1 MNWWRTIETVLFGQ
15 PLRDEATGL
24 QTTIDHAWPLSP
36 GMMLAIWIVFGALAI
51 GLYAVERP
59 SAGRFGKGLLS
70 LLRISLAG
78 LILLMLLGWTVT
90 RHRTDLPDVVLVVDD
105 SESMLLADIEA
116 DEKWQAEIKRRLA
129 ELKLDEP
136 TRLNLAKTLLLAN
149 REKLLTELAQRYH
162 LKFYLAGASARSA
175 ADDQGSLGSAVNAV
189 TASQPAS
196 RLGSSLQDV
205 LELQRGRPTAA
216 VIMFTDGVTTEGGS
230 LAEAAEYARRK
241 AVPLFFVG
249 LGNDKPPRD
258 LRLHDLLADDVVFV
272 GDLVTLECKL
282 TAEGFDGAANVRL
295 KQKGVDAPLAQ
306 QTVTVPKGGGTQTIR
321 LAHRPDKEGEFEY
334 TIEVEPQAG
343 EVNTQNNALT
353 RTVKVT
359 EEVIRVL
366 LVTAGP
372 SYEFRALKTMLE
384 RELNRGETSEEK
396 SERGFRTVLQEA
408 DPAYVNTDKSA
419 ERIFP
424 VSRDELFRYDVLILA
439 DMNPAFL
446 SPSVMSNIQEFVTVR
461 GGGVVF
467 IAGPKYMPLAYQG
480 TPLASLLPMELT
492 SVQVPDPA
500 MPITEPFHPRVT
512 PLGLA
517 SPAMQLADTPAQ
529 NPKLWQETLAPLYWF
544 IAAGDLRPG
553 VRVLAE
559 HPTKNGPEGQS
570 LPLITL
576 QFIGAGKVVFHATD
590 ETHRWRFRIGD
601 AYFARY
607 WIQTIRYLSRAK
619 LLGTS
624 RGAELTADRQQY
636 RRGDTV
642 RLRVRFLDDRL
653 APPQD
658 DGVAVMLE
666 REGGRRV
673 HLTLRRDAANRGTF
687 EGSAGNLADGKY
699 RVWMATPT
707 LEGQPPRAEFV
718 ISSPPGELARLQMN
732 AAEMRAAAQT
742 SGGEFFT
749 YAQADSLSASLPKG
763 RQVRIESLPPQPLW
777 NAPILAAAFVV
788 LLTGEWLLR
797 KRWGLV

>member
-1 MNWWRTIETVLFGQ
+1 M
-15 PLRDEATGL
+15 
-24 QTTIDHAWPLSP
+24 
-36 GMMLAIWIVFGALAI
+36 
-51 GLYAVERP
+51 
-59 SAGRFGKGLLS
+59 
-70 LLRISLAG
+70 
-78 LILLMLLGWTVT
+78 
-90 RHRTDLPDVVLVVDD
+90 
-105 SESMLLADIEA
+105 
-116 DEKWQAEIKRRLA
+116 
-129 ELKLDEP
+129 
-136 TRLNLAKTLLLAN
+136 
-149 REKLLTELAQRYH
+149 
-162 LKFYLAGASARSA
+162 
-175 ADDQGSLGSAVNAV
+175 
-189 TASQPAS
+189 
-196 RLGSSLQDV
+196 
-205 LELQRGRPTAA
+205 
-216 VIMFTDGVTTEGGS
+216 
-230 LAEAAEYARRK
+230 
-241 AVPLFFVG
+241 PLFFVG

-272 GDLVTLECKL
+272 GDLVNLECKL
-282 TAEGFDGAANVRL
+282 TAEGFEGPANVRL
-295 KQKGVDAPLAQ
+295 RLKGVTAPVAQ
-306 QTVTVPKGGGTQTIR
+306 QTVTVPKGGGTQSVR
-321 LAHRPDKEGEFEY
+321 LAHRPDKEGEYEY
-334 TIEVEPQAG
+334 TIEVEPQSG
-343 EVNTQNNALT
+343 EVNTQNNSLT

-408 DPAYVNTDKSA
+408 DPAYVDTDKSA

-467 IAGPKYMPLAYQG
+467 IAGPKYMPLAFQN
-480 TPLASLLPMELT
+480 TPLATVLPMEFA
-492 SVQVPDPA
+492 SVQVPEPSQ
-500 MPITEPFHPRVT
+500 PLTEAFHPRIT

-517 SPAMQLADTPAQ
+517 SPALQLADSPAQ
-529 NPKLWQETLAPLYWF
+529 NPKVWQETLEPLYWF
-544 IAAGDLRPG
+544 VSIGDLRPG

-559 HPTKNGPEGQS
+559 HPTKTGAGGYP

-576 QFIGAGKVVFHATD
+576 QLIGAGKVVFHATD

-601 AYFARY
+601 VHFARY

-624 RGAELTADRQQY
+624 RGAELTSDRQQY
-636 RRGDTV
+636 RRGETV

-658 DGVAVMLE
+658 DGVAAVLE

-673 HLTLRRDAANRGTF
+673 NLTLRRDAANRGTF

-718 ISSPPGELARLQMN
+718 VSSPPGELARLQMN
-732 AAEMRAAAQT
+732 AAEMRAAAQA
-742 SGGEFFT
+742 SGGKFFS
-749 YAQADSLSASLPKG
+749 YSQADALAASLPKG

-777 NAPILAAAFVV
+777 NAPILAGAFVV

-797 KRWGLV
+797 KRWGLE

>member
-1 MNWWRTIETVLFGQ
+1 MSSWWQAAETVLFGQ
-15 PLRDEATGL
+15 PLRDDTTGL
-24 QTTIDHAWPLSP
+24 QTSVDHAWPLSP

-59 SAGRFGKGLLS
+59 SAGRFAKGFLS
-70 LLRISLAG
+70 LLRIALGG
-78 LILLMLLGWTVT
+78 LVLLMLLGWTVT
-90 RHRTDLPDVVLVVDD
+90 RHRTDLPDVVVVLDD
-105 SESMLLADIEA
+105 SESMSLADLEA
-116 DEKWQAEIKRRLA
+116 DAKWQAEIKRRLA

-136 TRLNLAKTLLLAN
+136 TRLNLAKTLLLAD
-149 REKLLTELAQRYH
+149 REKLLSELTQKYH
-162 LKFYLAGASARSA
+162 LKFYLAGASARA
-175 ADDQGSLGSAVNAV
+175 ATDDQASLAAAVRTV
-189 TASQPAS
+189 TATQPAS
-196 RLGSSLQDV
+196 RLGSSLRDV

-216 VIMFTDGVTTEGGS
+216 VIMLTDGVTTEGSS
-230 LAEAAEYARRK
+230 LAETADYARRK
-241 AVPLFFVG
+241 GVPLFFVG

-272 GDLVTLECKL
+272 GDLVSLECNL
-282 TAEGFDGAANVRL
+282 TAEGFDGPVNVRL
-295 KQKGVDAPLAQ
+295 MQKGAAAAVAQ
-306 QTVTVPKGGGTQTIR
+306 QTVTVPKGGGTQSVR
-321 LAHRPDKEGEFEY
+321 LAHRPEKEGEYEY
-334 TIEVEPQAG
+334 TLAVEPQSG
-343 EVNTQNNALT
+343 EVNTQNNSLT

-384 RELNRGETSEEK
+384 RELNRGESSEDK
-396 SERGFRTVLQEA
+396 AERGFRTVLQEA
-408 DPAYVNTDKSA
+408 DPAYVDTDKSA

-446 SPSVMSNIQEFVTVR
+446 SPSVMSNIHEFVTVR

-467 IAGPKYMPLAYQG
+467 IAGPKHMPLVYPG
-480 TPLASLLPMELT
+480 TPLAALLPMEIE
-492 SVQVPDPA
+492 SVEVPDPSQ
-500 MPITEPFHPRVT
+500 PITDAFHPRLT

-517 SPAMQLADTPAQ
+517 SPALQLADSPPQ
-529 NPKLWQETLAPLYWF
+529 NPKAWQSLAPLYWLVS
-544 IAAGDLRPG
+544 AGDLRPG

-559 HPTKNGPEGQS
+559 HPTKTGSQGQP

-590 ETHRWRFRIGD
+590 ETHRWRFRVGD
-601 AYFARY
+601 VYFARY

-619 LLGTS
+619 LLGAS
-624 RGAELTADRQQY
+624 RGAELTTDRQQY
-636 RRGDTV
+636 RRGETV
-642 RLRVRFLDDRL
+642 SLRVRFLDDRL

-658 DGVAVMLE
+658 DGVAVVLE

-673 HLTLRRDAANRGTF
+673 NVTLRRDAANRGLF
-687 EGSAGNLADGKY
+687 AGSAGNLSDGKY

-732 AAEMRAAAQT
+732 AAEMRSAAQA
-742 SGGEFFT
+742 SGGKFFT
-749 YAQADSLSASLPKG
+749 YTQADQLLASLPKG